1 LKKTT
6 TTEGSSRD
14 KASPINATE
23 LVSMGGVIHDAPSE
37 LLDAET
43 DYFSHNSH
51 LRLFLYR
58 KYGIHFEDL
67 SSTESHAAFDEFA
80 KSYNAGDLERDYYN
94 PPDRCCRRTRWI
106 NVHGPSTNGSFVL
119 IGWKSRAWRWSER
132 G

>member
-1 LKKTT
+1 MKKTT

-14 KASPINATE
+14 KASPIDATE
-23 LVSMGGVIHDAPSE
+23 LVSMGGVIHDAPLE

-43 DYFSHNSH
+43 NYFLHNSH

-58 KYGIHFEDL
+58 KYEIHFEDL
-67 SSTESHAAFDEFA
+67 SSTESHAAFDKFA
-80 KSYNAGDLERDYYN
+80 KSYNAGDLERDYYS
-94 PPDRCCRRTRWI
+94 RRTRWI
-106 NVHGPSTNGSFVL
+106 NVRGPSTHGSFVL